1 MITERQTEILNSLI
15 KEYINTASPV
25 SSKLLKEKCGFD
37 CSPAT
42 IRNELQEL
50 EELGLIHQPHT
61 SAGRVPTQ
69 KAYRIFVETVFEE
82 TRLTGRGQAN
92 TDIFSEFIY
101 KEITQAKEQIDQE
114 LRLAH
119 ELTKSLTEVSLTLSI
134 KHTRQFSEKDEL
146 FDILNILGSAKPS
159 HEKNIEIIKSLLN
172 DFRL

>member
-1 MITERQTEILNSLI
+1 MITERQEEILNSLI

-25 SSKLLKEKCGFD
+25 SSKLLKERCGFV
-37 CSPAT
+37 CSAAT

-61 SAGRVPTQ
+61 SAGRIPTQ
-69 KAYRIFVETVFEE
+69 KAYRIFVESFSME
-82 TRLTGRGQAN
+82 
-92 TDIFSEFIY
+92 DDDSFFSEFIY
-101 KEITQAKEQIDQE
+101 KEIKQAREQIQQE
-114 LRLAH
+114 LRLAQQ
-119 ELTKSLTEVSLTLSI
+119 LTESLTEVSLTLSI

-159 HEKNIEIIKSLLN
+159 HEKNIEIIKSLLK